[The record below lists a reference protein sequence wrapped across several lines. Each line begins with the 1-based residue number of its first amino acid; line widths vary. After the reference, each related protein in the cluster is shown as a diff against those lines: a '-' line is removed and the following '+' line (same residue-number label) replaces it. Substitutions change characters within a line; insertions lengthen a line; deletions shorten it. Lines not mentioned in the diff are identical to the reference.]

1 MGVFDAED
9 DYTDAASP
17 DHRPDKRNY
26 NLDHLARMNFRRS
39 ARNVNN
45 FRDRDIPRD
54 LCEIYI
60 YDTCCTFCHLVEREK
75 LTLIFLLNFWDS
87 DQIQRK
93 CYFRRNSRISGLNNR
108 HILGGL

>member
-54 LCEIYI
+54 LHMKSKFLSRSCMY
-60 YDTCCTFCHLVEREK
+60 FGHLVYGEK
-75 LTLIFLLNFWDS
+75 N
-87 DQIQRK
+87 Q
-93 CYFRRNSRISGLNNR
+93 
-108 HILGGL
+108 H

>member
-9 DYTDAASP
+9 DYTDTASP

-39 ARNVNN
+39 ARNVN

-54 LCEIYI
+54 PDEIYI
-60 YDTCCTFCHLVEREK
+60 F
-75 LTLIFLLNFWDS
+75 
-87 DQIQRK
+87 
-93 CYFRRNSRISGLNNR
+93 
-108 HILGGL
+108 